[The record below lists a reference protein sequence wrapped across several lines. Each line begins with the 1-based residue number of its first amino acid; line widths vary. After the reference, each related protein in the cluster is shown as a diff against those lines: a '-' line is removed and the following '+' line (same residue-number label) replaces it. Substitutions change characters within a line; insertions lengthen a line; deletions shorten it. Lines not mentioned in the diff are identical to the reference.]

1 VISFFAYE
9 LAALST
15 SPPPRQVTP
24 IASAGSLR
32 LTSTFGPAFAGEM
45 VATKAGLFER
55 EGLHIELR
63 AGRDAVDP
71 ISSVV
76 AGSDTFG
83 VTRADSFLLARGKGA
98 PIVAFAAGFIESP
111 AAFYILK
118 KSGLRTPWDFAGHRV
133 GRRVGDDTSIVY
145 DALIKKLGL
154 PRSRISEVPVAADLS
169 MLLRGDVDVWPG
181 HVGDDDYALD
191 RQGVDYF
198 VIDPASYGVHL
209 TGSVYFT
216 RNRTITEQPEL
227 VRRFLKGLIAG
238 WDMVYQDYA
247 VSVPMIVSFDQER
260 LTPDY
265 VRFAL
270 DRQREYLR
278 PIAVRYGEFTE
289 DQWRS
294 LQVILLTQRLLE
306 RTVDLPEA
314 VTYEFLRD
322 AYRKPYTFGK

>member
-1 VISFFAYE
+1 M
-9 LAALST
+9 
-15 SPPPRQVTP
+15 
-24 IASAGSLR
+24 
-32 LTSTFGPAFAGEM
+32 STFGPAFAGEM
-45 VATKAGLFER
+45 VATRAGLFER
-55 EGLHIELR
+55 EDLHIDLR
-63 AGRDAVDP
+63 AGRDAINP
-71 ISSVV
+71 IASVV
-76 AGSDTFG
+76 DGSDTFG

-98 PIVAFAAGFIESP
+98 RIVAFAAGFIESP
-111 AAFYILK
+111 AVFYALK
-118 KSGLRTPWDFAGHRV
+118 KSGVRAPWDFAGHRI

-145 DALIKKLGL
+145 DALIEKLGL
-154 PRSRISEVPVAADLS
+154 PRSRITEVPVAGDLS

-181 HVGDDDYALD
+181 HVGDEDYTLN
-191 RQGVDYF
+191 RQGVDHL

-209 TGSVYFT
+209 SGSVYFT
-216 RNRTITEQPEL
+216 SDRMITAQPQL
-227 VRRFLKGLIAG
+227 VRRFLTGIIAG

-247 VSVPMIVSFDQER
+247 ISVPMVASFDQKR

-289 DQWRS
+289 DQWRA
-294 LQVILLTQRLLE
+294 LQSTLLTQRLLD

-314 VTYEFLRD
+314 VTYEFLHD